1 MNFVKMRYCALFFG
15 AIATTALSIDH
26 ANRYAGVRFQPFP
39 VHSTEPWATHLDVAY
54 DSARAHHSYG
64 THGDPTELF
73 NAHGP
78 FRIDVLRPVP
88 VAPAPDYADQTEQQR
103 VSYAIR
109 DELGLSPDEASLVFS
124 GKYAQEQVAV
134 DIMQHLMSGVFIHVY
149 LPFKEQKLT
158 NIGYRTKLTVDQYAS
173 NDGGLTAVEKYEGF
187 LQLIDSQYYLNPGEP
202 PLIPPS
208 DPVSLTKAIEEA
220 DLSPLFSNFKHTDI
234 GDPGIYLGWGGEKTF
249 KKSIVDYLNGTL
261 RLGVIL
267 PIGRRTEV
275 DQCFSLPFG
284 YEKHWAIAGRGC
296 GEIGMFKVLAVGGSV
311 GASIFF
317 SRSYPKRLKSDPLQ
331 NGWLMFDKG
340 VVHVDQGSLWDL
352 SAYVKAQHRPWG
364 LAAWVGAVYFNE
376 SPTRFNLR
384 DTVSELSRRESVA
397 VEIRQKN
404 QEEFTKEDLNS
415 DARLKSWHH
424 YVMHFGVSWDAA
436 EWFTRKTGPFLAFT
450 YDYSLAGKY
459 SWRTDV
465 IGGRAGLHCSW
476 KW

>member
-1 MNFVKMRYCALFFG
+1 MNFVKMRSCALFFG

-64 THGDPTELF
+64 THGDPTDLF

-78 FRIDVLRPVP
+78 FRIDVLRPIPP
-88 VAPAPDYADQTEQQR
+88 VADGIIPYNDRTEQQK

-109 DELGLSPDEASLVFS
+109 DQLGLSVDEASLVFS
-124 GKYAQEQVAV
+124 GKYAQEQVGV
-134 DIMQHLMSGVFIHVY
+134 DIMQHLMSGVFVHVY
-149 LPFKEQKLT
+149 LPFKQQKLT

-173 NDGGLTAVEKYEGF
+173 NDVGLTAVQKYEGF
-187 LQLIDSQYYLNPGEP
+187 LQLINNQFE
-202 PLIPPS
+202 
-208 DPVSLTKAIEEA
+208 DPNNAGQFASLTRAVDEA
-220 DLSPLFSNFKHTDI
+220 DLTPLFTNFKHTDI
-234 GDPGIYLGWGGEKTF
+234 GDPGIYFGWGGEKTF
-249 KKSIVDYLNGTL
+249 KKSVADYLNGTL
-261 RLGVIL
+261 RLGAIL

-296 GEIGMFKVLAVGGSV
+296 GEIGLFKFVAVGGSV

-317 SRSYPKRLKSDPLQ
+317 SRSYSKRLKSDPLQ

-352 SAYVKAQHRPWG
+352 SAYIKAQHRPWG
-364 LAAWVGAVYFNE
+364 VAAWFGAVYFNQ
-376 SPTRFNLR
+376 SPTRFALR

-397 VEIRQKN
+397 VEERQKN
-404 QEEFTKEDLNS
+404 QVTFTKEDLNS

-424 YVMHFGVSWDAA
+424 YVLHFGLSWDGAQFFA
-436 EWFTRKTGPFLAFT
+436 CKSGPFLAFT

-465 IGGRAGLHCSW
+465 IGGRAGLHCAW